1 MKIADDLADDS
12 NIPKGQLVV
21 TGHSLGGGLASAAA
35 VVAGAPADTFNASW
49 LNPGTLLTSV
59 DNGTPFRVVSIDP
72 LLFGYEIYPGALT
85 NLANAQKT
93 IDAYFV
99 DYDILTRVQQVA
111 FVGLDWVLIAPV
123 GSMTKLDSPYDVD
136 MAVAGLP
143 SFGTVAAD
151 IMFTCHKMNVV
162 LYGLLVKEDTPTL
175 DMLGY
180 SLDYLRGSSAEFVGK
195 NAYRIGLG
203 VAGPSCVPP

>member
-1 MKIADDLADDS
+1 MRIAFISFEYPPDS
-12 NIPKGQLVV
+12 
-21 TGHSLGGGLASAAA
+21 SAGG
-35 VVAGAPADTFNASW
+35 
-49 LNPGTLLTSV
+49 
-59 DNGTPFRVVSIDP
+59 
-72 LLFGYEIYPGALT
+72 
-85 NLANAQKT
+85 
-93 IDAYFV
+93 
-99 DYDILTRVQQVA
+99 
-111 FVGLDWVLIAPV
+111 IA
-123 GSMTKLDSPYDVD
+123 TYDVD